1 LTSIR
6 RARGTWL
13 AASFAVLAVLGGVVV
28 SGSERCVHGC
38 QVLAAPKNLVEAAQ
52 TAAVPSSAP
61 AELSVVPAPAADK
74 VNPASPVMVTAT
86 TGTITDVTM
95 TNDGGKV
102 IPGVLTPDHT
112 TWKPTIQL
120 GYGRAYT
127 LTVLA
132 KGPNGM
138 PSRQESSFT
147 TVSPSNQTEV
157 YFETTD
163 GGLLQDGATYGVGE
177 VVVAHF
183 DEAIDN
189 KANAERHLSVTTN
202 PPVAGSW
209 NWIDDQTAHW
219 RPEKYYA
226 PGTTV
231 TVAGNVY
238 GTPLGDGLYGEED
251 EHVSFKIGDAHVSI
265 ADDTTHMVSVYDNG
279 KLVRTMPTSMGM
291 GGIQT
296 IAGTTFSF
304 FTPPGVYTVLNKA
317 NPVIMDS
324 STFGLPTN
332 SRLGYKESI
341 SYATKIS
348 TDGIYLHQLNSTVW
362 AQGNTDTS
370 HGCLNLNGD
379 NAAWF
384 FDFSVPG
391 DVVEV
396 RNTGGKPL
404 QISQNGDWTVPWD
417 QWLKGSKLT

>member
-1 LTSIR
+1 M
-6 RARGTWL
+6 
-13 AASFAVLAVLGGVVV
+13 AATFAVLAVLGGVVV

-38 QVLAAPKNLVEAAQ
+38 QVIAAPRDLAEAQ
-52 TAAVPSSAP
+52 PPAVPASTP
-61 AELSVVPAPAADK
+61 AVLSVMPAAAATK
-74 VNPASPVMVTAT
+74 VNPSSPVMVSATA
-86 TGTITDVTM
+86 GTITDVTM
-95 TNDGGKV
+95 KNDNGKV
-102 IPGVLTPDHT
+102 VPGVLTPDHT
-112 TWKPTIQL
+112 TWKPTNQL
-120 GYGRAYT
+120 GYGRTYT
-127 LTVLA
+127 MTVLA
-132 KGPNGM
+132 RGPGGM

-147 TVSPSNQTEV
+147 TVSPSNQTQV

-163 GGLLQDGATYGVGE
+163 GGLLQDGATYGVGM

-183 DEAIDN
+183 DEDIDN

-209 NWIDDQTAHW
+209 YWVDDQTAHW
-219 RPEKYYA
+219 RPQKYYA

-231 TVAGNVY
+231 TVAANVY
-238 GTPLGDGLYGEED
+238 GTPLGNGLYGEED

-379 NAAWF
+379 NASWF
-384 FDFSVPG
+384 YDFSVPG

-404 QISQNGDWTVPWD
+404 EIWQNGDWTVPWD
-417 QWLKGSKLT
+417 QWLKGSRLM